1 MYNTYMCSVYV
12 CKYIIFSGASH
23 KLTHKI
29 TDCTDCRLLQQDYL
43 QVKCLSFHPTRSVK
57 VPKGRLIKP
66 YKNKYT
72 ILVSTLT
79 ETKQRQCCIAHGAHL
94 STAPLVGIL
103 RAYPFTPVFWK
114 YGMAS
119 MLAAMTA
126 RESQGETKNAFFP
139 RIMLRSYTH
148 SNIMSV
154 ESNKQ
159 YSTTLYNT

>member
-1 MYNTYMCSVYV
+1 MKQS
-12 CKYIIFSGASH
+12 
-23 KLTHKI
+23 KI
-29 TDCTDCRLLQQDYL
+29 
-43 QVKCLSFHPTRSVK
+43 
-57 VPKGRLIKP
+57 
-66 YKNKYT
+66 
-72 ILVSTLT
+72 
-79 ETKQRQCCIAHGAHL
+79 QCCIAHL